1 MLRPKKGTETSQG
14 LNLILIFITLYYRKY
29 VFFHFLILV
38 SLLNIKRRNDTQIE
52 MPAWIP
58 IPGRWRRQRHFF
70 KFYHDC
76 ISMDNKENKFTAIP
90 LNKQLTFQ
98 YKFRKK
104 GPANSTCRQIQILQ
118 HKYESFMSIQQE
130 SFNNFT
136 LILKP
141 NQLRYPVQ
149 VIKLHILIKQP
160 SVI

>member
-1 MLRPKKGTETSQG
+1 MSIFSFLMKLWNWRDRNGVYHSFFKYSSVKPKSENEKTMCYFIIGLWIWYKKICFVFSYFHFMLRPKKGTETSQG

-38 SLLNIKRRNDTQIE
+38 SLLNIKRRNDTQTE

-90 LNKQLTFQ
+90 LNK
-98 YKFRKK
+98 
-104 GPANSTCRQIQILQ
+104 
-118 HKYESFMSIQQE
+118 
-130 SFNNFT
+130 
-136 LILKP
+136 
-141 NQLRYPVQ
+141 
-149 VIKLHILIKQP
+149 
-160 SVI
+160 